1 MNEEHLQKRR
11 HCEQCQRPL
20 SVCLCLYLKQLHSP
34 LQLIIW
40 QDPMEA
46 RHPLSTAPLLHKS
59 IAGSRLVVADTL
71 QPQDILPS
79 DDLTTTALLYPF
91 THKPPLTDTARGDIK
106 QLLILD
112 GTWRK
117 VRRLL
122 HLNPWLN
129 DLPHIALNPA
139 EPSRYAIRSS
149 RQRGGLSTIEAGV
162 AALEWLDPANDYEPL
177 LQVLNKMVEIQQGF
191 GHKG

>member
-40 QDPMEA
+40 QDPTEA

-79 DDLTTTALLYPF
+79 DDLMTTALLYPF

-129 DLPHIALNPA
+129 DLSHIALNPA

-149 RQRGGLSTIEAGV
+149 LQRGGLSTIEAGV
-162 AALEWLDPANDYEPL
+162 AALEWLDPVNDYEPL